1 MMNNSR
7 FNPLFL
13 LLLGIVVLFS
23 GCKKEEAAPEDENE
37 LITTVQLKFTDE
49 TNVQT
54 FQWRDLDG
62 DGGAAPTIQNIA
74 LKANKTYKLDVAFLD
89 ESKTP
94 AVDITEEVGEE
105 SDEHLLVFTP
115 SPAALMTYTYD
126 DKDVNNFPIGLTGS
140 LKTSASG
147 TGTLQVVLRHQPPVN
162 GMRQKNGTATPGSTD
177 VDVTFNVTVS
187 N

>member
-1 MMNNSR
+1 
-7 FNPLFL
+7 
-13 LLLGIVVLFS
+13 
-23 GCKKEEAAPEDENE
+23 
-37 LITTVQLKFTDE
+37 
-49 TNVQT
+49 
-54 FQWRDLDG
+54 
-62 DGGAAPTIQNIA
+62 
-74 LKANKTYKLDVAFLD
+74 LDVSLLD

-94 AVDITEEVGEE
+94 VKDITEEVEEE

-115 SPAALMTYTYD
+115 SSAALMTYTYG
-126 DKDVNNFPIGLTGS
+126 DKDANNFPIGITGS
-140 LKTSASG
+140 LKTFVSG

>member
-1 MMNNSR
+1 MNKLR
-7 FNPLFL
+7 FNLFL
-13 LLLGIVVLFS
+13 VMLLGIVVGLS
-23 GCKKEEAAPEDENE
+23 GCKKEDAAPEDENE
-37 LITTVQLKFTDE
+37 LITTVQLKFTDG

-54 FQWRDLDG
+54 FQWRDIDG

-74 LKANKTYKLDVAFLD
+74 LKANKTYKLDVSLLD

-94 AVDITEEVGEE
+94 AEDITEEVQEE
-105 SDEHLLVFTP
+105 SDEHLFVFTP
-115 SPAALMTYTYD
+115 SPTALMTYTYG
-126 DKDVNNFPIGLTGS
+126 DKDANNFPIGITGS
-140 LKTSASG
+140 LKTSAAG

>member
-1 MMNNSR
+1 MNKSR
-7 FNPLFL
+7 FNPVFL
-13 LLLGIVVLFS
+13 MLLGIVVVLS
-23 GCKKEEAAPEDENE
+23 GCKKEDPAPEDENE
-37 LITTVQLKFTDE
+37 LITTVQLKFTDG

-62 DGGAAPTIQNIA
+62 DGGAAPTIQNIT
-74 LKANKTYKLDVAFLD
+74 LKANKTYTLDVSLLD

-94 AVDITEEVGEE
+94 AEDITEEVEKE

-115 SPAALMTYTYD
+115 APSSLLTYTYG
-126 DKDVNNFPIGLTGS
+126 DKDANNFPIGITGS
-140 LKTSASG
+140 LKTAAVG
-147 TGTLQVVLRHQPPVN
+147 MGTLQVVLRHQPPVN

>member
-1 MMNNSR
+1 MNKSR
-7 FNPLFL
+7 FNPFFLMLF
-13 LLLGIVVLFS
+13 GIVVVMS
-23 GCKKEEAAPEDENE
+23 GCKKEDPTPEDENE
-37 LITTVQLKFTDE
+37 LITTVQLKFTDG
-49 TNVQT
+49 TTVQT
-54 FQWRDLDG
+54 FQWKDIDG
-62 DGGAAPTIQNIA
+62 DGGAAPTIQNIS
-74 LKANKTYKLDVAFLD
+74 LKANKTYTLDVSLLD

-94 AVDITEEVGEE
+94 TENITEEVKEE

-115 SPAALMTYTYD
+115 SPATLMTYTYG
-126 DKDVNNFPIGLTGS
+126 DKDANNFPIGLTGS
-140 LKTSASG
+140 LKTAAVG

>member
-1 MMNNSR
+1 MNKLR
-7 FNPLFL
+7 FNLFL
-13 LLLGIVVLFS
+13 VMLLGIVVGLS
-23 GCKKEEAAPEDENE
+23 GCKKEDAAPEDENE
-37 LITTVQLKFTDE
+37 LITTVQLKFTDG

-54 FQWRDLDG
+54 FQWRDIDG

-74 LKANKTYKLDVAFLD
+74 LKANKTYKLDISLLN

-94 AVDITEEVGEE
+94 AEDITKEVEEE

-115 SPAALMTYTYD
+115 SPAALMTYTYG
-126 DKDVNNFPIGLTGS
+126 DKDANNFPIGLTGS
-140 LKTSASG
+140 LKTTAAG

-177 VDVTFNVTVS
+177 VDVTFNVSVS

>member
-1 MMNNSR
+1 MNKLR
-7 FNPLFL
+7 FNLFL
-13 LLLGIVVLFS
+13 VMLLGIVVGLL
-23 GCKKEEAAPEDENE
+23 GCKKEDAAPEDENE
-37 LITTVQLKFTDE
+37 LITTVQLKFTDG

-54 FQWRDLDG
+54 FQWRDIDG

-74 LKANKTYKLDVAFLD
+74 LKANKTYKLDISLLN

-94 AVDITEEVGEE
+94 AEDITKEVEEE

-115 SPAALMTYTYD
+115 SPAALMTYTYG
-126 DKDVNNFPIGLTGS
+126 DKDANNFPIGLTGS
-140 LKTSASG
+140 LKTTAAG

-177 VDVTFNVTVS
+177 VDVTFNVSVS

>member
-1 MMNNSR
+1 MNKSR
-7 FNPLFL
+7 FNPFFL
-13 LLLGIVVLFS
+13 MLLGIVVVLS
-23 GCKKEEAAPEDENE
+23 GCKKDDPEPEDENE
-37 LITTVQLKFTDE
+37 LITTVQLKFTDG

-54 FQWRDLDG
+54 FQWRDIDG

-74 LKANKTYKLDVAFLD
+74 LKANKTYKLDVSLLD

-94 AVDITEEVGEE
+94 AEDITEEVEKE
-105 SDEHLLVFTP
+105 SDEHLLVFTSSP
-115 SPAALMTYTYD
+115 SALLTYTYG
-126 DKDVNNFPIGLTGS
+126 DKDANNFPIGITGS
-140 LKTSASG
+140 LKTAAAG

>member
-1 MMNNSR
+1 MMKKSL
-7 FNPLFL
+7 FNPFFL
-13 LLLGIVVLFS
+13 MLLGIGVVMS
-23 GCKKEEAAPEDENE
+23 GCKKEDAAPEDENE
-37 LITTVQLKFTDE
+37 LITTVQLKFTDG

-54 FQWRDLDG
+54 FQWRDIDG

-74 LKANKTYKLDVAFLD
+74 LKANKTYKLDVSLLD

-94 AVDITEEVGEE
+94 AEDITAEVQEE

-115 SPAALMTYTYD
+115 SPAALMTYTYG
-126 DKDVNNFPIGLTGS
+126 DKDAKNLPIGITGS
-140 LKTSASG
+140 LKTAAAG

-162 GMRQKNGTATPGSTD
+162 GVAQKNGTATPGSTD